1 MKITK
6 QTVLKDE
13 YRKKIF
19 TWSKKRELERSSMSE
34 VIVSSPFN
42 PRSSSLS
49 DLFISAVSKFI
60 LSHS

>member
-13 YRKKIF
+13 YKKIF